1 MENEKEV
8 VRSLGI
14 DEKLQEFLPYAWL
27 EDRRMTKDAKG
38 GAWEVPGG
46 NFTVWPRMSGTQALY
61 TERNFETRLR
71 IRNDLTCSE

>member
-1 MENEKEV
+1 MENKKEV

-38 GAWEVPGG
+38 GPGKFPG
-46 NFTVWPRMSGTQALY
+46 AILLCGPECQEHRPYTQI
-61 TERNFETRLR
+61 E
-71 IRNDLTCSE
+71 ISKPG